1 MQAYSPPLSLT
12 PLASVVYKRFALRVF
27 QSPNKV
33 DAVMG
38 AREYRDGGKDGFEA
52 LESLDPE
59 TITSFDALL
68 AAMRKTAFG
77 GRRLGEAYE
86 VLWAMINDPDCSVV
100 MTLSGAMTI
109 AKMGKII
116 SSMIDHGM
124 VQCVVSTGALIAH
137 GLSESVG
144 KTHYRVPHSMSD
156 EELFKKGY
164 NRVYDTLEM
173 EANLNYV
180 EHVVAQTMKR
190 IDPEQPLSSE
200 MLTRELGKTLAEE
213 FDGSGILKS
222 AYLKKVPVYIPAFT
236 DSEMGLDVG
245 TWAMGRVVDQAR
257 ARTKGGSDLDIL
269 HAINK
274 SFPSFNPYQDLNS
287 YTTHVT
293 SAKRLGIFTIGGGV
307 PRNWSQQVGPY
318 IEISNMRLGLS
329 VKPPRF
335 QYGVRICPE
344 PDYWGGLSGCTYQ
357 EGISWGKFV
366 PPEEG
371 GRFAEVLSDAT
382 VVWPLLMVGLLE
394 RMKAKRGARPS

>member
-1 MQAYSPPLSLT
+1 
-12 PLASVVYKRFALRVF
+12 
-27 QSPNKV
+27 
-33 DAVMG
+33 MG
-38 AREYRDGGKDGFEA
+38 AREFRDGAKDGFEA

-59 TITSFDALL
+59 KITSFDDLL
-68 AAMRKTAFG
+68 IAMRKTAFG

-86 VLWAMINDPDCSVV
+86 VLWAMIQDPDCSVV

-116 SSMIDHGM
+116 STMIDYGM

-144 KTHYRVPHSMSD
+144 KTHYRVPPSMSD

-173 EANLNYV
+173 ESNLNYV
-180 EHVVAQTMKR
+180 EHIVAQTMKR
-190 IDPEQPLSSE
+190 ISPDQALSSE
-200 MLTRELGKTLAEE
+200 TLTRELGKTLAED

-245 TWAMGRVVDQAR
+245 TWAMGPVVDQAR
-257 ARTKGGSDLDIL
+257 ATTKGGSDLDIL
-269 HAINK
+269 RTINQ
-274 SFPSFNPYQDLNS
+274 SFPLFNPYQDLNS

-318 IEISNMRLGLS
+318 IEISNMRLGLN
-329 VKPPRF
+329 VRPPRF
-335 QYGVRICPE
+335 HYGVRICPE

-366 PPEEG
+366 SPEEG

-382 VVWPLLMVGLLE
+382 VVWPLLMVGLLQ
-394 RMKAKRGARPS
+394 RMKAKGGVTKS

>member
-1 MQAYSPPLSLT
+1 MP
-12 PLASVVYKRFALRVF
+12 
-27 QSPNKV
+27 
-33 DAVMG
+33 
-38 AREYRDGGKDGFEA
+38 AREFHDGAKDGLEA
-52 LESLDPE
+52 LEPLDPDK
-59 TITSFDALL
+59 ITSFSDLL
-68 AAMRKTAFG
+68 VAMRKTAFG
-77 GRRLGEAYE
+77 GRRLGEAFE
-86 VLWAMINDPDCSVV
+86 VLVAMIEDPDCSVV
-100 MTLSGAMTI
+100 LTLSGAMTI

-124 VQCVVSTGALIAH
+124 VQVVVSTGALIAH

-144 KTHYRVPHSMSD
+144 KVHYRHSPSMSD
-156 EELFKKGY
+156 EELFRKGY

-180 EHVVAQTMKR
+180 EHVVSQTLKR
-190 IDPEQPLSSE
+190 INADQPLSSE
-200 MLTRELGKTLAEE
+200 ILTRELGRTLAEE
-213 FDGSGILKS
+213 YEGSGILKS

-245 TWAMGRVVDQAR
+245 TWAMGKSVDLAR
-257 ARTKGGSDLDIL
+257 AQAQGQAGGDLAVLRAL
-269 HAINK
+269 HRFCPA
-274 SFPSFNPYQDLNS
+274 FNPYLDLNS
-287 YTTHVT
+287 YTDHVL

-307 PRNWSQQVGPY
+307 PRNWAQQVGPY
-318 IEISNMRLGLS
+318 IEIGNLRLGLN

-366 PPEEG
+366 PPSEG

-382 VVWPLLMVGLLE
+382 VVWPLLMMGLLE
-394 RMKAKRGARPS
+394 RFGHKGKPA